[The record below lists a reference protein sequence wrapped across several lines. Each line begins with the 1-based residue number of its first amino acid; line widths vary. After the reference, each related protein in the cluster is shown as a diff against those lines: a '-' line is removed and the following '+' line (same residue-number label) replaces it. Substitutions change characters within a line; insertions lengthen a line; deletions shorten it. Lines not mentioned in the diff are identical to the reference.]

1 MNIFAV
7 KIKNIPMHLHG
18 HLPLMNAKVAINT
31 SKSLLLAGL
40 TDNRAFVTGL
50 YFNKIFLDILTVI
63 LYKISMRD
71 ATYFT
76 KPIHEWQK
84 RYEALRTSFVD
95 RLPAV
100 AVAERFGYSAAYVHF
115 LRHQF
120 TTGKID
126 FSEPVSE
133 GSAARY
139 RVNAETR
146 RKIRAWR
153 EKDLSAGEIA
163 QLLSEDGVDIS
174 VRTVERV
181 LAEEGFPKLPRRT
194 RLKIGL
200 TVKGAEVPQKTAG
213 VSVAQMGG
221 QHFVCESAGAFLFA
235 PFLEKFQVPELIH
248 SAGLPGSKIIPAVS
262 YFLSFLAMKLI
273 GTERYAHM
281 GDHAF
286 DPGLGLFAGLN
297 VLPKCTTMSTYSYS
311 LDEVHILKL
320 QQAFVKKAVRL
331 GLYDGSVI
339 NLDFHTIPHYGDE
352 SVLQKHWAG
361 AKGKRMKGALTLF
374 AQDASSKLILY
385 TAADIMKEEANEQV
399 LNVLSFW
406 KKIQKG
412 VASTFVFDSKFT
424 TYEHLSLLNS
434 QGIRFITLRR
444 RGKKLIGNL
453 DELSP
458 WEKIHI
464 THDKRKYPDPY
475 IHQSLVALKDYEG
488 QLRQII
494 VRGNGREEP
503 AFLITN
509 DSTAPAERIVSDY
522 ARRWRV
528 ENVIS
533 EAIKFFNLNA
543 LSSPILVKV
552 HFDVLMTMI
561 ADTLYSMLAQKLR
574 GFEQC
579 DAQKIYRH
587 FVRGKADVEI
597 TDGEVRVTYPRRAHN
612 PILRDVPWHR
622 LPQTISWL
630 DGVKLNLKFQ

>member
-1 MNIFAV
+1 
-7 KIKNIPMHLHG
+7 
-18 HLPLMNAKVAINT
+18 MNAKVAINT
-31 SKSLLLAGL
+31 SKSFLSPSL
-40 TDNRAFVTGL
+40 TAIDAFVTLL

-84 RYEALRTSFVD
+84 RYEALRASFVD
-95 RLPAV
+95 RLPAE
-100 AVAERFGYSAAYVHF
+100 AVAERFGYSAGYVRL

-120 TTGKID
+120 TTGKFD
-126 FSEPVSE
+126 FAEPVPE
-133 GSAARY
+133 GGSSRY
-139 RVNAETR
+139 RVTAETR
-146 RKIRAWR
+146 RKIRVWR
-153 EKDLSAGEIA
+153 EKELSAGEIA
-163 QLLSEDGVDIS
+163 QLLSEEGVDIS

-181 LAEEGFPKLPRRT
+181 LSEEGFPKLPRRT

-200 TVKGAEVPQKTAG
+200 TVKGAEVPQRSEG
-213 VSVAQMGG
+213 VSIAQMEG
-221 QHFVCESAGAFLFA
+221 QHFTCESAGAFLFA
-235 PFLEKFQVPELIH
+235 PFLEKFQVSELIR

-262 YFLSFLAMKLI
+262 YFLSFLALKLI
-273 GTERYAHM
+273 GTERYGHM

-297 VLPKCTTMSTYSYS
+297 VLPKCTAMSTYSYS

-339 NLDFHTIPHYGDE
+339 NLDFHTIPHYGEE
-352 SVLQKHWAG
+352 SVLQEHWAG

-374 AQDASSKLILY
+374 AQDASSKLVLY
-385 TAADIMKEEANEQV
+385 TAADLMKEEANEQV

-406 KKIQKG
+406 QKVHKG

-434 QGIRFITLRR
+434 QGTRFITLRR
-444 RGKKLIGNL
+444 RGKKLVGNL
-453 DELSP
+453 DKLKP

-464 THDKRKYPDPY
+464 PHDKRKYPDPY
-475 IHQSLVALKDYEG
+475 IHQSLAPLKDYEG
-488 QLRQII
+488 QVRQII
-494 VRGNGREEP
+494 LRGNGREEP

-509 DSTAPAERIVSDY
+509 DLTAPAERIVSDY

-533 EAIKFFNLNA
+533 EAVKFFNLNA

-579 DAQKIYRH
+579 DAQKIFRH
-587 FVRGKADVEI
+587 FIRGKADVDI
-597 TDGEVRVTYPRRAHN
+597 TSGEVQVTYPRRAHN
-612 PILRDVPWHR
+612 PILREVPWQR
-622 LPQTISWL
+622 MPQTISWL
-630 DGVKLNLKFQ
+630 DGAKLTLKFQ

>member
-1 MNIFAV
+1 
-7 KIKNIPMHLHG
+7 
-18 HLPLMNAKVAINT
+18 MNAKVAINT
-31 SKSLLLAGL
+31 SKYSPSPSLAAI
-40 TDNRAFVTGL
+40 DAVVTIL
-50 YFNKIFLDILTVI
+50 YINKIFLDIITVI
-63 LYKISMRD
+63 LYNISMRD

-76 KPIHEWQK
+76 KPIHEWHK
-84 RYEALRTSFVD
+84 RYEALRASFVD
-95 RLPAV
+95 RLPAE
-100 AVAERFGYSAAYVHF
+100 AVAERFGYSAGYVRL

-120 TTGKID
+120 TTGKFD
-126 FSEPVSE
+126 FSEPVPE
-133 GSAARY
+133 GGSSRY
-139 RVNAETR
+139 RVTAETR

-153 EKDLSAGEIA
+153 ERELSAGEIA
-163 QLLSEDGVDIS
+163 QLLSDEGLDIS

-200 TVKGAEVPQKTAG
+200 TVKGAEVPQKTTG
-213 VSVAQMGG
+213 ISIGQMEG

-235 PFLEKFQVPELIH
+235 PFLEKFQVPELVS
-248 SAGLPGSKIIPAVS
+248 SAGLPGSKVIPAVS
-262 YFLSFLAMKLI
+262 YFLSFLALKLI

-297 VLPKCTTMSTYSYS
+297 VLPKCTAMSVYSYS

-320 QQAFVKKAVRL
+320 QQAFVKKAAHL
-331 GLYDGSVI
+331 GLYDGSII
-339 NLDFHTIPHYGDE
+339 NLDFHTIPHYGEE
-352 SVLQKHWAG
+352 SVLQEHWAG

-399 LNVLSFW
+399 MNVLSFW
-406 KKIQKG
+406 KKVRKG

-424 TYEHLSLLNS
+424 TYEHLSQLNI

-444 RGKKLIGNL
+444 RGKKLIEKL

-458 WEKIHI
+458 WKKIHI
-464 THDKRKYPDPY
+464 PHDKRKYPDPY
-475 IHQSLVALKDYEG
+475 IHESFVALKGYEG

-494 VRGNGREEP
+494 IRGNGREEP

-509 DSTAPAERIVSDY
+509 DRTALAELVVSDY

-533 EAIKFFNLNA
+533 EAVKFFNLNA

-552 HFDVLMTMI
+552 HFDVLTTMI

-587 FVRGKADVEI
+587 FVRGKADVKI
-597 TDGEVRVTYPRRAHN
+597 TGGEVQVTYPRKAHN
-612 PILRDVPWHR
+612 PILRDVPWQR

-630 DGVKLNLKFQ
+630 DGAKLKLKFQ

>member
-1 MNIFAV
+1 
-7 KIKNIPMHLHG
+7 
-18 HLPLMNAKVAINT
+18 
-31 SKSLLLAGL
+31 
-40 TDNRAFVTGL
+40 
-50 YFNKIFLDILTVI
+50 
-63 LYKISMRD
+63 MRD
-71 ATYFT
+71 ATYFLN
-76 KPIHEWQK
+76 PIHEWQK

-95 RLPAV
+95 RLSAA
-100 AVAERFGYSAAYVHF
+100 AVAERFGYSAAYVHL

-126 FSEPVSE
+126 FSEPVTE
-133 GSAARY
+133 GKAARY
-139 RVNAETR
+139 RVTAETR
-146 RKIRAWR
+146 RKIRSWR
-153 EKDLSAGEIA
+153 EKELSAGEIA
-163 QLLSEDGVDIS
+163 QLLSEDGADIS

-200 TVKGAEVPQKTAG
+200 TVKGAEVPQRSEG
-213 VSVAQMGG
+213 VSIAQMEG
-221 QHFVCESAGAFLFA
+221 QHFTCESAGAFLFA
-235 PFLEKFQVPELIH
+235 PFLEKFQVSEMIR
-248 SAGLPGSKIIPAVS
+248 SVGLPGTKVIPAVS
-262 YFLSFLAMKLI
+262 YFLSFLALKLI
-273 GTERYAHM
+273 GTERYGHM

-297 VLPKCTTMSTYSYS
+297 VLPKCTAMSTYSYS
-311 LDEVHILKL
+311 LDEVHILQL

-352 SVLQKHWAG
+352 SVLQEHWAG
-361 AKGKRMKGALTLF
+361 ARGKRMKGALTLF
-374 AQDASSKLILY
+374 AQDAASKLVLY
-385 TAADIMKEEANEQV
+385 TAAAIMKEEANEQV

-406 KKIQKG
+406 KKVHKG

-434 QGIRFITLRR
+434 QGTRFITLRR
-444 RGKKLIGNL
+444 RGKKLVGNL
-453 DELSP
+453 DKLKP

-464 THDKRKYPDPY
+464 PHDKRKYPDPY
-475 IHQSLVALKDYEG
+475 IHQSLVPLKDYEG
-488 QLRQII
+488 QVRQII
-494 VRGNGREEP
+494 LRGNGREEP
-503 AFLITN
+503 TFLITN
-509 DSTAPAERIVSDY
+509 DLTAPAERIVSDY

-533 EAIKFFNLNA
+533 EAVKFFNLNA

-587 FVRGKADVEI
+587 FIRGKADVDI
-597 TDGEVRVTYPRRAHN
+597 RCGEVQVTYPRRAHN

-622 LPQTISWL
+622 LPQNISWL
-630 DGVKLNLKFQ
+630 DGAKLNLKFQ

>member
-1 MNIFAV
+1 
-7 KIKNIPMHLHG
+7 
-18 HLPLMNAKVAINT
+18 
-31 SKSLLLAGL
+31 
-40 TDNRAFVTGL
+40 
-50 YFNKIFLDILTVI
+50 
-63 LYKISMRD
+63 
-71 ATYFT
+71 
-76 KPIHEWQK
+76 
-84 RYEALRTSFVD
+84 VD

-100 AVAERFGYSAAYVHF
+100 AVAERFGYSAGYVHL

-126 FSEPVSE
+126 FSEPVQE
-133 GSAARY
+133 GTSARY
-139 RVNAETR
+139 RVTADTR

-153 EKDLSAGEIA
+153 EKELSAGEIA
-163 QLLSEDGVDIS
+163 QLLSEEGVEIS

-181 LAEEGFPKLPRRT
+181 LAEEGFSKLPRRT

-200 TVKGAEVPQKTAG
+200 TVKGAEVPLKSAT
-213 VSVAQMGG
+213 VAVGQMDDR
-221 QHFVCESAGAFLFA
+221 HFVCESAGAFLFA
-235 PFLEKFQVPELIH
+235 PFLEKLQVPELVR
-248 SAGLPGSKIIPAVS
+248 SAGLPGTKVIPAVS
-262 YFLSFLAMKLI
+262 YFLSFLALKLI
-273 GTERYAHM
+273 GTERYGHM

-297 VLPKCTTMSTYSYS
+297 VLPKCTAMSTYSYS

-320 QQAFVKKAVRL
+320 QQAFVKRASKL

-352 SVLQKHWAG
+352 SILQEHWAG
-361 AKGKRMKGALTLF
+361 ARGKRMKGALTLF
-374 AQDASSKLILY
+374 AQDAASKLVLY

-406 KKIQKG
+406 NKIRKG
-412 VASTFVFDSKFT
+412 VGSTFVFDSKFT
-424 TYEHLSLLNS
+424 TYEHLSLLN
-434 QGIRFITLRR
+434 GKGVKFITLRR

-453 DELSP
+453 EELSS

-464 THDKRKYPDPY
+464 PHDKRKYPNPQ
-475 IHQSLVALKDYEG
+475 IHQSLITLKDYEG

-494 VRGNGREEP
+494 IRGNGREEP
-503 AFLITN
+503 SFLITN
-509 DSTAPAERIVSDY
+509 DFKTPAERVVSDY

-533 EAIKFFNLNA
+533 EAVKFFNLNA

-552 HFDVLMTMI
+552 HFDVLMTMV

-587 FVRGKADVEI
+587 FVMGKADVDI
-597 TDGEVRVTYPRRAHN
+597 NCGEVQVTFPRRAHN

-622 LPQTISWL
+622 QPQTISWL
-630 DGVKLNLKFQ
+630 DGAKLTLKFQ

>member
-1 MNIFAV
+1 
-7 KIKNIPMHLHG
+7 
-18 HLPLMNAKVAINT
+18 MNAKVLINT
-31 SKSLLLAGL
+31 SKSFLWPRLAEI
-40 TDNRAFVTGL
+40 DAFVTIL
-50 YFNKIFLDILTVI
+50 YFNKIFLDILIVI

-84 RYEALRTSFVD
+84 RYEALRVSFVD
-95 RLPAV
+95 RLPAA
-100 AVAERFGYSAAYVHF
+100 AVAELFGYSVAYVHL

-120 TTGKID
+120 TTGKFD
-126 FSEPVSE
+126 FSEPIPE
-133 GSAARY
+133 GGSSRY
-139 RVNAETR
+139 RVTAETR
-146 RKIRAWR
+146 RKIRTWR
-153 EKDLSAGEIA
+153 EKELSAGEIA
-163 QLLSEDGVDIS
+163 QLLSEEGVDIS

-200 TVKGAEVPQKTAG
+200 TVKGAEVPQRSEG
-213 VSVAQMGG
+213 VSIAQMEG
-221 QHFVCESAGAFLFA
+221 QHFTCESAGAFLFA
-235 PFLEKFQVPELIH
+235 PFLEKFQVSELIR
-248 SAGLPGSKIIPAVS
+248 SAGLPGTKVIPSVS
-262 YFLSFLAMKLI
+262 YFLSFLALKLI
-273 GTERYAHM
+273 GTERYGHM

-297 VLPKCTTMSTYSYS
+297 VLPKCTAMSTYSYS

-352 SVLQKHWAG
+352 SVLQEHWAG
-361 AKGKRMKGALTLF
+361 ARGKRMKGALTLF
-374 AQDASSKLILY
+374 AQDAASKLVLY
-385 TAADIMKEEANEQV
+385 TAADLMKEEANEQV

-406 KKIQKG
+406 QKVHKG

-424 TYEHLSLLNS
+424 TYERLSLLNS

-444 RGKKLIGNL
+444 RGKKLVGNL
-453 DELSP
+453 DELKP
-458 WEKIHI
+458 WERIHI
-464 THDKRKYPDPY
+464 PHDKRKYPNPY
-475 IHQSLVALKDYEG
+475 IHQSLIDLKDYEG
-488 QLRQII
+488 RLRQII
-494 VRGNGREEP
+494 IRGNGREDP

-509 DSTAPAERIVSDY
+509 DLTAPAERIVSDY

-533 EAIKFFNLNA
+533 EAVKFFNLNA

-561 ADTLYSMLAQKLR
+561 ADTLYSMPAQKLR

-579 DAQKIYRH
+579 DARKIFRH
-587 FVRGKADVEI
+587 FVRGKADVDI
-597 TDGEVRVTYPRRAHN
+597 TGGEVQVTYPRRAHN

-630 DGVKLNLKFQ
+630 DGAKLNLKFQ